1 LFDLKLICAY
11 IFQLRNIIRAVRS
24 SPQQWEAWL
33 EEANAFLQK
42 TAAAYN
48 MDLGRTATMLILDVK
63 TRWSSTHQM
72 LRRAMD
78 YCAVLDDF
86 VAKNRE
92 LRKYELQDKDWEAIA
107 LVAQWLKS
115 FRSATTQMSTTKC
128 PMLSSTHA
136 IFRGLQD
143 SLTESLRSLP
153 NNTPALLRQALLN
166 AHRKLSDYYGKS
178 NESPYYTWALHMSP
192 FLV

>member
-1 LFDLKLICAY
+1 
-11 IFQLRNIIRAVRS
+11 
-24 SPQQWEAWL
+24 
-33 EEANAFLQK
+33 
-42 TAAAYN
+42 
-48 MDLGRTATMLILDVK
+48 
-63 TRWSSTHQM
+63 
-72 LRRAMD
+72 MD
-78 YCAVLDDF
+78 YRTVLDDF

-92 LRKYELQDKDWEAIA
+92 LRKHELQDEDWEAIA

-115 FRSATTQMSTTKC
+115 FRSATTQMSTTKR

-153 NNTPALLRQALLN
+153 NDTPTLLRRALLN

-178 NESPYYTWALHMSP
+178 DESPYYTWASRTSP
-192 FLV
+192 ILV